1 MFYDGYDFSGLL
13 TVERVGRSLLPDVS
27 VETASVPGKDGGV
40 FRSASVG
47 MLSLSV
53 DVRIVVPT
61 PGTRNQKAAFESAR
75 RKAAGLLLKRG
86 PRPLVVDDAPDLE
99 YEAILS
105 GSTDLDRFVYMGGT
119 TLEFLC
125 ANPWGV
131 GRSVEREASPSLSE
145 DGTVAT
151 VALVRA
157 NVGGNYPTAPV
168 VSFDGSEASYEVLFD
183 GVPFDVYA
191 NAGGG
196 PVEIDCARRKATQSG
211 KPVTV
216 DINSDWPSWEPGVH
230 LVSSLSPFTVS
241 WSERWV

>member
-86 PRPLVVDDAPDLE
+86 PRPLVVDDAPGPRVRGDPVR
-99 YEAILS
+99 
-105 GSTDLDRFVYMGGT
+105 LDRPGPIR
-119 TLEFLC
+119 LH
-125 ANPWGV
+125 
-131 GRSVEREASPSLSE
+131 GRHHAR
-145 DGTVAT
+145 
-151 VALVRA
+151 
-157 NVGGNYPTAPV
+157 
-168 VSFDGSEASYEVLFD
+168 
-183 GVPFDVYA
+183 VPL
-191 NAGGG
+191 
-196 PVEIDCARRKATQSG
+196 R
-211 KPVTV
+211 
-216 DINSDWPSWEPGVH
+216 
-230 LVSSLSPFTVS
+230 
-241 WSERWV
+241 